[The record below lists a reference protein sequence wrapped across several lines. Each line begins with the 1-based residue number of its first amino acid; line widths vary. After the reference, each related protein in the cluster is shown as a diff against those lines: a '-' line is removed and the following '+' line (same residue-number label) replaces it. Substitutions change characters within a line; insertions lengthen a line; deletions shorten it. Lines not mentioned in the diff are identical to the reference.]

1 MTGDLRIPFF
11 ILNITVS
18 EGAMLSTQYRLRLE
32 GICKKIANNDVVELS
47 DMIWAEKL
55 AKAHTTARDW
65 LQKARRQSKGIEE
78 GSMDD
83 FMNKM
88 GLGDPDPSNHRTGFS
103 GADEIVDWF
112 KQDKPDDWRQ
122 RD

>member
-1 MTGDLRIPFF
+1 
-11 ILNITVS
+11 
-18 EGAMLSTQYRLRLE
+18 MLSTQYRLRLE
-32 GICKKIANNDVVELS
+32 GICRKISNKEEVDLS

-55 AKAHTTARDW
+55 SKANTTAREW
-65 LQKARRQSKGIEE
+65 LRKARRHAAQDIVE

-88 GLGDPDPSNHRTGFS
+88 GLGDPDPSNYKTGFDS
-103 GADEIVDWF
+103 ADEIVDWF

>member
-1 MTGDLRIPFF
+1 
-11 ILNITVS
+11 
-18 EGAMLSTQYRLRLE
+18 MLSTAYRKRLE
-32 GICKKIANNDVVELS
+32 EICQKISLGEEVDLP

-55 AKAHTTARDW
+55 GKANTTAREW
-65 LQKARRQSKGIEE
+65 LKKARRAAANPDMRE

-83 FMNKM
+83 FMNRM
-88 GLGDPDPSNHRTGFS
+88 GLGDPDPSNHRSGFS
-103 GADEIVDWF
+103 GADEIIDWF

>member
-1 MTGDLRIPFF
+1 
-11 ILNITVS
+11 
-18 EGAMLSTQYRLRLE
+18 MLSTQYRLRLE
-32 GICKKIANNDVVELS
+32 SICRCIANSETVPIE

-55 AKAHTTARDW
+55 AKAHTTARDR
-65 LQKARRQSKGIEE
+65 LRQARRQASQNIQE

-88 GLGDPDPSNHRTGFS
+88 GIGDPDPSNHKTGFE

-112 KQDKPDDWRQ
+112 QRDKPDDWRQ

>member
-1 MTGDLRIPFF
+1 
-11 ILNITVS
+11 
-18 EGAMLSTQYRLRLE
+18 MLSTAYRLRLE
-32 GICKKIANNDVVELS
+32 EICRSIIQGEEVSIL

-55 AKAHTTARDW
+55 AKSHTTARDW
-65 LQKARRQSKGIEE
+65 LNKARRQAANPDMVE

-88 GLGDPDPSNHRTGFS
+88 GLGDPDPSNHRTGF
-103 GADEIVDWF
+103 GNADEIVDWF
-112 KQDKPDDWRQ
+112 QQDKPDDWRQ

>member
-1 MTGDLRIPFF
+1 
-11 ILNITVS
+11 
-18 EGAMLSTQYRLRLE
+18 MLSTQYRLRLE
-32 GICKKIANNDVVELS
+32 GICRKISNKEEVDLS

-55 AKAHTTARDW
+55 SKANTTAREW
-65 LQKARRQSKGIEE
+65 LRKARRHAAQDIEE

-88 GLGDPDPSNHRTGFS
+88 GLGDPDPSNYKSGFDS
-103 GADEIVDWF
+103 ADEIVDWF